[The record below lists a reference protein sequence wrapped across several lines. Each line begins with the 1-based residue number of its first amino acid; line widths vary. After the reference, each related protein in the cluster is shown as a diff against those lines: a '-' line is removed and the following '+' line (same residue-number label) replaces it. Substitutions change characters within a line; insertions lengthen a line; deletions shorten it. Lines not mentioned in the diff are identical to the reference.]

1 MYLNT
6 SHVWIHTSQLKISMN
21 LGNQLRKELNNVI
34 NVGSEL
40 PSDTPIREQPVKKKQ
55 DLETYMDVPLI

>member
-1 MYLNT
+1 
-6 SHVWIHTSQLKISMN
+6 
-21 LGNQLRKELNNVI
+21 VI

-40 PSDTPIREQPVKKKQ
+40 PSDTPIREQLVKKKQ

>member
-1 MYLNT
+1 MCEFTLPNWR
-6 SHVWIHTSQLKISMN
+6 SAWN

-40 PSDTPIREQPVKKKQ
+40 PSDTPIREQLVKKKQ